1 VKLFIDRLTN
11 PNLFLLGALMFL
23 IFADPFITGEVL
35 GFGVTDVGIILVLG
49 TSLLNVAER
58 RIQAVTGLAMLGLIL
73 AMRFAQLGS
82 DAPRFSVLYLA
93 LVLCF
98 LVFITVLMTR
108 DVLTTRNV
116 TLDTIS
122 ESLAVYMLMGLSWA
136 FAYQLLEFVEPGSF
150 NFPDDVLPA
159 GVSPSQRIIS
169 FSYVTLTTLGYG
181 NITPATPK
189 ADALASA
196 QALVGQIYIT
206 VLVARLVALQVQNS
220 APPSSDDPR

>member
-1 VKLFIDRLTN
+1 VHRF
-11 PNLFLLGALMFL
+11 
-23 IFADPFITGEVL
+23 
-35 GFGVTDVGIILVLG
+35 
-49 TSLLNVAER
+49 
-58 RIQAVTGLAMLGLIL
+58 QAIAGLAMLGLIL

-82 DAPRFSVLYLA
+82 GSARFSVLYLA
-93 LVLCF
+93 LVLSF

-122 ESLAVYMLMGLSWA
+122 ESLAVYMLMGLTWA
-136 FAYQLLEFVEPGSF
+136 MAYQLLEFVEPGSF
-150 NFPDDVLPA
+150 NFPDDVLPTD
-159 GVSPSQRIIS
+159 VSPIQRIMS

-206 VLVARLVALQVQNS
+206 VLVARLVALQVQNP